1 MTRPEPA
8 EGRGGVPQPR
18 VDAAP
23 RAIVLERVTIG
34 YNVIEGLVAV
44 TFGIIA
50 GSIALTGFGFDS
62 WIEVTAAAVVL
73 RRLRA
78 EVAGGEPDEDK
89 ERRAL
94 RVVALTFFVLA
105 IYVTVEGIRSLV
117 VGDEPSVTV
126 VGMVLT
132 ALSAV
137 IMPTLARLKR
147 TAGEA
152 MNSRLV
158 LADAAETKLCAWLS
172 VSTLAGLA
180 GFAAFGFGWI
190 DPLAGFVIAYF
201 AVREGREAWE
211 GELA

>member
-1 MTRPEPA
+1 MST
-8 EGRGGVPQPR
+8 
-18 VDAAP
+18 DARADGAR

-34 YNVIEGLVAV
+34 YNVVEGVVAV

-73 RRLRA
+73 RRLTA
-78 EVAGGEPDEDK
+78 EVAGGQPDERK

-94 RVVALTFFVLA
+94 RVVAVTFFVLA
-105 IYVTVEGIRSLV
+105 VYVTVEALRDLV
-117 VGDEPSVTV
+117 VGHEPSISV

-137 IMPTLARLKR
+137 VMPTLARLKR

-180 GFAAFGFGWI
+180 GFAAFGLSWI
-190 DPLAGFVIAYF
+190 DPLAGLVIAYF
-201 AVREGREAWE
+201 AIREGREAWE
-211 GELA
+211 GELTCDDDD

>member
-1 MTRPEPA
+1 MTQA
-8 EGRGGVPQPR
+8 E
-18 VDAAP
+18 

-34 YNVIEGLVAV
+34 YNVVEGVIAV

-78 EVAGGEPDEDK
+78 EVAGAEPDEAK

-94 RVVALTFFVLA
+94 RVVAATFFVLA
-105 IYVTVEGIRSLV
+105 IYVTIEGVRALV
-117 VGDEPSVTV
+117 VGDEPSITV
-126 VGMVLT
+126 VGIILT

-137 IMPTLARLKR
+137 VMPALAGLKR
-147 TAGEA
+147 AAGEA
-152 MNSRLV
+152 RNSRLV

-180 GFAAFGFGWI
+180 GFAVFGLSWI
-190 DPLAGFVIAYF
+190 DPLAGFVIAWF
-201 AVREGREAWE
+201 AVREGREAWA
-211 GELA
+211 GELVCDDED